1 VYVRTKNE
9 KNVEISLK
17 SDASESQ
24 GCRFDP
30 CQGLKVAFFAVV
42 PNKCIFPS
50 TIPFNSNKISNQI
63 KLKKKLNV
71 VKYI

>member
-1 VYVRTKNE
+1 VYVRTKNAT
-9 KNVEISLK
+9 VEISLK
-17 SDASESQ
+17 SAASESQ

-50 TIPFNSNKISNQI
+50 TIPFNSNKILKNQI
-63 KLKKKLNV
+63 KKKNQIKF
-71 VKYI
+71 